1 MQAATLKSANLTRIA
16 TLENIAVFRD
26 FIAEICRSNGISEE
40 ITFALQ
46 LSADEACA
54 NIIQHGYQDMPIGKI
69 GLDIEISPTE
79 VRLQIHDTGRSFDSR
94 DAPVPDINAPLEERE
109 VGGVGIFLI
118 LSMMDSVNYESTL
131 KGNTLTLIKKL
142 T

>member
-1 MQAATLKSANLTRIA
+1 LKSANLTRTA

-54 NIIQHGYQDMPIGKI
+54 NIIQHGYQDMPIGNI
-69 GLDIEISPTE
+69 GLDIDIGPTEIS
-79 VRLQIHDTGRSFDSR
+79 LQIHDTGRAFDLR
-94 DAPVPDINAPLEERE
+94 NVPAPDINAPLEERKI
-109 VGGVGIFLI
+109 GGVGIFLI
-118 LSMMDSVNYESTL
+118 LNMMDSVDYQSTL
-131 KGNTLTLIKKL
+131 KGNTLTFIKTL